1 MVTIK
6 DIAKA
11 AGVAQGTV
19 SNVLNGRGNVSSE
32 KIRHVLEVSE
42 ALGYVPNERA
52 KMLRKGNA
60 RTLGVLLPNPPA
72 QHELD
77 FYYSFKIYAE
87 SHGYRVRQ
95 YLPRSVC
102 QEAEEAAL
110 QEARSDMVAGMAV
123 FSACLH
129 QSGYNPVESAGPEMR
144 LLFVERR
151 PGFEAAYIGFDYERA
166 GRDMAE
172 KALQKGYRHVGLI
185 TDTPRLSH
193 AAAFY
198 RGFTQRLEGT
208 PVRVTAVQTNER
220 RRFQNVLEAGGLAQA
235 DAVFASSLTFAQT
248 VRDVL
253 TSFYAKERPV
263 IYTVS
268 PIFTLPEMDFH
279 KYELNYRLLGNTA
292 ARMLVRQIEKK
303 QPPESRVMDNAGFR
317 SWLTPCAAHPSPAPI
332 NVLTLDS
339 PTAYILRHMARLY
352 TRQTQ
357 IPINI
362 TIYTYNE
369 IYEAFNNLRDDAIF
383 DVLRLDVTW
392 LSCFAERILCPL
404 EEIDPSIS
412 GLLGGFLSGTAE
424 QYAYVN
430 GVMYAVPN
438 TPSTQMLFYR
448 RDLFTSAIYRRMYQE
463 MHHQEL
469 GVPQTFEDFNR
480 VAAFFTKA
488 INPESP
494 VDYGATLTFGSTGV
508 AGSEYLSRLF
518 GLQEN
523 LYQSNGEIRLN
534 SATGVRALEQLIEM
548 KRFSDPQYCT
558 WWTNTAATFAQ
569 GNVAMAILYNNFAAP
584 LLSHRSRVQDSIG
597 YAMVPGGR
605 PVIGGGALGVSRFSR
620 QPEKALDFIRW
631 LSSEPVASACTLLGG
646 VSPCKQSYDNYE
658 IINNYPWLKLVKSC
672 FGAAR
677 GRRMPP
683 ECTAPFDERRFMSII
698 GMAVKNAYSGAL
710 TPQAAM
716 DYAQKLFEE
725 QFAQNLAQLKSR

>member
-1 MVTIK
+1 MATIK

-32 KIRHVLEVSE
+32 KIRQVLEACE

-52 KMLRKGNA
+52 KMLRKGHA
-60 RTLGVLLPNPPA
+60 KTLGVLLPDPPA

-77 FYYSFKIYAE
+77 FYNSFRIYAQN
-87 SHGYRVRQ
+87 HGYRVRQ
-95 YLPRSVC
+95 YLPRSSC
-102 QEAEEAAL
+102 QEAEEAVL
-110 QEARSDMVAGMAV
+110 QEARSDMVAGMAI
-123 FSACLH
+123 FSSCLH
-129 QSGYNPVESAGPEMR
+129 HSAYRPALCAGRDMR
-144 LLFVERR
+144 LLFVERK
-151 PGFEAAYIGFDYERA
+151 PAFEAGYIGFDYEKA
-166 GRDMAE
+166 GREMAE
-172 KALQKGYRHVGLI
+172 KALKNGYRHVGLI

-208 PVRVTAVQTNER
+208 PVKITALQTNER
-220 RRFQNVLEAGGLAQA
+220 RRFQNMLEAGDLAQA
-235 DAVFASSLTFAQT
+235 QAVFTSSLTFAQAA
-248 VRDVL
+248 RDVL

-292 ARMLVRQIEKK
+292 ARMLVRQIEKN
-303 QPPESRVMDNAGFR
+303 QPSESRVMDNTGFR
-317 SWLTPCAAHPSPAPI
+317 SWLSPCAVRKSSAPI

-339 PTAYILRHMARLY
+339 PTAYIMRHMARLY

-369 IYEAFNNLRDDAIF
+369 IYEAFNSLREDAIF

-392 LSCFAERILCPL
+392 LSCFAERILRPL
-404 EEIDPSIS
+404 EEIDPSIGS
-412 GLLGGFLSGTAE
+412 MLGSFLSGTAE

-430 GVMYAVPN
+430 GVLYALPN

-448 RDLFTSAIYRRMYQE
+448 RDLFTSAIYRRMFQE
-463 MHHQEL
+463 LHHQEL
-469 GVPQTFEDFNR
+469 NVPQTFEEFNR
-480 VAAFFTKA
+480 IAEFFTKS

-523 LYQSNGEIRLN
+523 LYQSDGRICLN
-534 SATGVRALEQLIEM
+534 SPTGVRALEQLIEM
-548 KRFSDPQYCT
+548 KRFSDPQYCS

-569 GNVAMAILYNNFAAP
+569 GNVAMAILYNNFTAP
-584 LLSHRSRVQDSIG
+584 LLSHHSRVQDSIG

-620 QPEKALDFIRW
+620 QPEQALSFIRW

-683 ECTAPFDERRFMSII
+683 ECNVPFDERRFMSII

-725 QFAQNLAQLKSR
+725 QFAENLAQLGKA